1 MLSVLKSPSKSFV
14 LFVVVFFI
22 IVNRQSTEGYQ
33 AVFCAVIQFIVQHCL
48 ANSNLKIA
56 WKIMNVNSNFY
67 WKAVPVEKTLRLEV
81 AQEVNFRT
89 CWNKKIE

>member
-14 LFVVVFFI
+14 LFFFVVV
-22 IVNRQSTEGYQ
+22 VNRQSTEGYQ

-81 AQEVNFRT
+81 AQEVNFWT